1 MKQLLSITNPNTN
14 QQKALKKLETLGLPT
29 KKNEEYRYF
38 DIENILSK
46 EWERFEAN
54 TQDIKE
60 SQNIIIHNGVVVNMP
75 KDKGIILEY
84 SSEIDIDEEH
94 FDPIYYLG
102 HTLNKT
108 HIKIRFTKDCRVVI
122 RHINSINDKFI
133 SYRTALYFDKN
144 VKVDIVEFIEDLD
157 TDNSLMLLGSD
168 IFVSSKAEVSL
179 VRERT
184 AKKNGLIAISSDRVN
199 VDKNALFSYHTF
211 DFGDGKGLNLVKAK
225 LDEEAKINSYHLLF
239 ARDKANIGNISKI
252 IHAGKNSKSTQK
264 AKNILQGVAKGIFDA
279 LIKIN
284 NLAPKSITH
293 QNSQAILLND
303 GAFMASKPQLEIYI
317 DDVEASH
324 GSTIGEL
331 DADQLFY
338 LRSRGINKENA
349 RKLLILAFANEMID
363 VIEDKL
369 IRETLHCSF
378 DKVYHNKPQVE
389 CIATCHHC
397 EEMVLKEDS

>member
-1 MKQLLSITNPNTN
+1 MKQFLTLKNPSFI
-14 QQKALKKLETLGLPT
+14 QKRALEKLELLGLPT
-29 KKNEEYRYF
+29 KKSEEYRYF
-38 DIENILSK
+38 GIEAILSK
-46 EWERFEAN
+46 EWERFEAKPKE
-54 TQDIKE
+54 IKE
-60 SQNIIIHNGVVVNMP
+60 SQNIIIQNGIVVNMP

-84 SSEIDIDEEH
+84 SDEIDLDEEH
-94 FDPIYYLG
+94 YDPLYYLG
-102 HTLNKT
+102 HALNKT
-108 HIKIRFTKDCRVVI
+108 CIKIRFTKDCKVII
-122 RHINSINDKFI
+122 RHINSLQDKFV
-133 SYRTALYFDKN
+133 SYRTALHFDEN
-144 VKVDIVEFIEDLD
+144 IKVDMVEFIEDINA
-157 TDNSLMLLGSD
+157 DNSLMLFGSD
-168 IFVSSKAEVSL
+168 IFVSSGAKVSL
-179 VRERT
+179 TRERT
-184 AKKNGLIAISSDRVN
+184 AREGGLIAISSDRVE
-199 VDKNALFSYHTF
+199 VDKNAWFSFHTF
-211 DFGDGKGLNLVKAK
+211 DFGDGKGLNLIKTK
-225 LDEEAKINSYHLLF
+225 LYQEADTNSYHLLF
-239 ARDKANIGNISKI
+239 ARDKANMGNISKI

-264 AKNILQGVAKGIFDA
+264 AKNILQDVAKGIFDA
-279 LIKIN
+279 LIKID

-331 DADQLFY
+331 DRDQLFY

-369 IRETLHCSF
+369 VRETLHCSF

-397 EEMVLKEDS
+397 EEVVLKETN